1 MACSECLFLCVNVL
15 LALGYSGE
23 IPIRENKLFC
33 LCASYAIAAS
43 SELSTYAFICFCL
56 TCMVLAVT
64 LIVCFFFFA
73 FSFFGEN
80 DIFEVRIQWPNMAM
94 LEKLV
99 TV

>member
-23 IPIRENKLFC
+23 IPIQENKLLC
-33 LCASYAIAAS
+33 LGASFAIATS

-56 TCMVLAVT
+56 TCMVLAVA
-64 LIVCFFFFA
+64 LIACFF
-73 FSFFGEN
+73 FFGEN
-80 DIFEVRIQWPNMAM
+80 DIFEVRVQWPNMAM
-94 LEKLV
+94 LENLA